1 MLLHFLRRIVFDME
15 RLDRVKVSDRF
26 EFPLVLDMAPFL
38 ENGELDVLRGTA
50 AGSVGSQDDVTPAV
64 CKDVWRRNIWLS
76 DLKTEESR
84 SIAASVSASLNS
96 RTDLDNVSWLAAF
109 CPRFPVVDANTWC
122 AVCVGV
128 RSFCSGVALW

>member
-1 MLLHFLRRIVFDME
+1 ME

-50 AGSVGSQDDVTPAV
+50 TASVTSDDSVTPAV

-84 SIAASVSASLNS
+84 EVAAAVSASMNS
-96 RTDLDNVSWLAAF
+96 RPDLHNV
-109 CPRFPVVDANTWC
+109 
-122 AVCVGV
+122 
-128 RSFCSGVALW
+128 